1 MEQKRSSVDKT
12 GRLRRRTET
21 DGLVHEL
28 EARQAELQ
36 LQNEELRKAQAALR
50 KSEESY
56 QNLYDLAPVG
66 YFTVGKNYMIADG
79 NLSGCALLGV
89 ERGCLT
95 TEKITQFISPECQDI
110 FYVHHKSVLE
120 TSKIQTCE
128 LTMLKQDGSKFDA
141 ELYSEAVMEE
151 LGESRH
157 CRIAV
162 LDISKRKEMERGLQ
176 EHHQRIQVIVEEGT
190 ADLQRVIRE
199 LRDEVVRR
207 QQAEESLRRS
217 EKKYREL
224 IESLSE
230 VVFSVDRGGVLT
242 YISPVIQRLSGYSQ
256 LELMGHPFSD
266 FVYPE
271 DVSRIS
277 EDFNRVCCGETIEGN
292 EYRFVTKSGEVRW
305 WHSSGRPVF
314 DADRVIGLHGILTD
328 ITERKRAEQGVKAL
342 SHRLFEIQEA
352 ERGNLAR
359 ELHDEVGQL
368 LNVTKLLLDKSM
380 TADERSRK
388 SLVSEAQS
396 QIVDLITRVSNL
408 SLDLRPRMLD
418 DFGLLDALVW
428 YFRRYTDLTQVVV
441 DFEHLGLDRNLE
453 PQVANSVYRILQE
466 ALTNVARHARVKEA
480 KVSIWN
486 NGQNL
491 LLQVEDKGVG
501 FNPVEL
507 PEGKSSGID
516 SMYERIRLLGG
527 SLKVISAPGDGTCLT
542 VEIPLNAASGTGG
555 KVV

>member
-21 DGLVHEL
+21 AGLVHEL

-141 ELYSEAVMEE
+141 ELYSEAVTEE
-151 LGESRH
+151 TGEPRH

-176 EHHQRIQVIVEEGT
+176 EHHQRLQVIVEEGT

-486 NGQNL
+486 NGHNL